1 MYSCEPCLSIV
12 NLAKFN
18 GPSVTEIITGLVR
31 HTLVRLLVAGAAS
44 LAISVAFCA
53 TLVTLPGAA
62 AEFLNS
68 DALYL
73 PALFRDLD
81 AAGLSA
87 VASWNLTPSPYVF
100 PDMLIYAAADGL
112 TGNFRQEIFLYAVLQ
127 IWLFFIAGWLVC
139 RELTTTAFAPYMVA
153 FWLVMSAIVFGGYA
167 VAGPYTLRWYIY
179 GFLSGHHFGALIVSL
194 FAFQL
199 MIACVLRPAA
209 AMAVASAAVLA
220 ALIVAAILS
229 DLIFVPYFCIPALAV
244 LACLAMARELRR
256 RAIVI
261 GLLVTA
267 LTVAGY
273 VLNGVVNRAA
283 AVYLTS
289 IRSGSETLWAF
300 WSVLVRDAGAE
311 QMLGAFVLAAV
322 AVVTVAALNGA
333 IMLLRDRPLALP
345 ARQQL
350 LPFTIFV
357 ATASIVIVIVVIG
370 TRVFVNLMT
379 IRYVL
384 PFAFLPPLWLAILL
398 AGWVGGVGVTG
409 GRRGLATVMVL
420 GLPCALWSAWWFT
433 RTPLN
438 TVFQV
443 PPTLACFDGA
453 DRTGGLAGY
462 WQAKPLM
469 LFSDDRVRAVQV
481 DPTGAP
487 MLWINNN
494 SWYTEDDG
502 SLPRFS
508 FILMDELNEQ
518 AILAR
523 YGVPDRV
530 ETCGASRIW
539 RYGDSRNVTI
549 ALLQNSPLQTALT
562 IPADIPP
569 YLPGQVLDF
578 SLGHDTGRPYRT
590 GGWSTTEPWG
600 IWSSAPEARLIL
612 PAGRMMGSTL
622 RLRIQAQS
630 FLADALPRQE
640 VEVVVNGQ
648 PVGKWEFTTKS
659 PAGERTAVIP
669 AEVTGLHDPL
679 QVDFRVPTAASPA
692 SLGMSADARQLGIGL
707 QWLRLDLV
715 GPEKTLPD

>member
-1 MYSCEPCLSIV
+1 MQYTLIR
-12 NLAKFN
+12 
-18 GPSVTEIITGLVR
+18 LVA
-31 HTLVRLLVAGAAS
+31 AGAAS
-44 LAISVAFCA
+44 LAVSVTFCA
-53 TLVTLPGAA
+53 TLFTLPGVP

-81 AAGLSA
+81 TAGLSA
-87 VASWNLTPSPYVF
+87 VASWNFTPSPYVF

-112 TGNFRQEIFLYAVLQ
+112 TDNFRQEIFLYAVLQ
-127 IWLFFIAGWLVC
+127 IWLFFIAGCLVC

-167 VAGPYTLRWYIY
+167 VAGPYALRWYIY

-209 AMAVASAAVLA
+209 MAVASAAVLA
-220 ALIVAAILS
+220 ALIAAAILS

-244 LACLAMARELRR
+244 LACLAMARELRQ

-283 AVYLTS
+283 AVYLTN

-333 IMLLRDRPLALP
+333 LMLLRDRPLALP

-384 PFAFLPPLWLAILL
+384 PFTFLPPLWFAFLL
-398 AGWVGGVGVTG
+398 ASRVDGVLN

-438 TVFQV
+438 AVFQV
-443 PPTLACFDGA
+443 PPALACFNGA

-481 DPTGAP
+481 DPSGAP

-494 SWYTEDDG
+494 NWYTEDGGG
-502 SLPRFS
+502 SPPRFS
-508 FILMDELNEQ
+508 FILMDDLNEQ

-523 YGVPDRV
+523 YGAPDRV
-530 ETCGASRIW
+530 EICGASRIW
-539 RYGDSRNVTI
+539 RYSNPHSVTVS
-549 ALLQNSPLQTALT
+549 LLKDSPL
-562 IPADIPP
+562 
-569 YLPGQVLDF
+569 
-578 SLGHDTGRPYRT
+578 
-590 GGWSTTEPWG
+590 
-600 IWSSAPEARLIL
+600 
-612 PAGRMMGSTL
+612 
-622 RLRIQAQS
+622 
-630 FLADALPRQE
+630 
-640 VEVVVNGQ
+640 
-648 PVGKWEFTTKS
+648 
-659 PAGERTAVIP
+659 
-669 AEVTGLHDPL
+669 
-679 QVDFRVPTAASPA
+679 
-692 SLGMSADARQLGIGL
+692 
-707 QWLRLDLV
+707 
-715 GPEKTLPD
+715 